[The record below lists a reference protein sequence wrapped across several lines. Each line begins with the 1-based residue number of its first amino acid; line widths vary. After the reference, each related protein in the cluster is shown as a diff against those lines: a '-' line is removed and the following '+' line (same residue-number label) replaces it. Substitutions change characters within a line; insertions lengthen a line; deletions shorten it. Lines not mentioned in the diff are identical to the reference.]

1 MISGHELLIFLGA
14 SILLDISPG
23 PDTLYVL
30 TRTVAQGR
38 RAGILSSIGVCSGAL
53 VHVSAAALGLS
64 VVLAT
69 SATAF
74 MAVKYAGAAYLIY
87 LGIRSLRA
95 RQALTIEKDARPT
108 RASGWKVFRDGVVID
123 VLNPKPALF
132 FMAFLPQFVH
142 PAAGHAT
149 LQFFA
154 LGLIVIAI
162 ALAWET
168 LLVLFAHGI
177 SRRLS
182 GNRTVSRWMNRIVGT
197 VFIGLGIRLA
207 LEKA

>member
-1 MISGHELLIFLGA
+1 MISGHDLLIFLTA
-14 SILLDISPG
+14 SILLNIAPG

-38 RAGILSSIGVCSGAL
+38 RAGILSSIGACSGAL

-69 SATAF
+69 SAIAF
-74 MAVKYAGAAYLIY
+74 TVVKYAGAAYLVY
-87 LGIRSLRA
+87 LGIRTLRA
-95 RQALTIEKDARPT
+95 RETVTIEKARPS
-108 RASGWKVFRDGVVID
+108 RASGWRVFRDGIVVD
-123 VLNPKPALF
+123 VLNPKAALF
-132 FMAFLPQFVH
+132 FMAFLPQFVK

-162 ALAWET
+162 ALVWES
-168 LLVLFAHGI
+168 LLVLFAHRVT
-177 SRRLS
+177 RRLS
-182 GNRTVSRWMNRIVGT
+182 ANRNVSRWLNRALGT
-197 VFIGLGIRLA
+197 VFIALGIRLA
-207 LEKA
+207 LERA

>member
-1 MISGHELLIFLGA
+1 MISGHDLLIFLGA

-38 RAGILSSIGVCSGAL
+38 RAGLLSSIGVCSGAL

-69 SATAF
+69 SAVAF

-87 LGIRSLRA
+87 LGIRTLRA
-95 RQALTIEKDARPT
+95 REPLTVEKARPV

-132 FMAFLPQFVH
+132 FMAFLPQFVN

-154 LGLIVIAI
+154 LGLIVIGI
-162 ALAWET
+162 ALIWEF
-168 LLVLFAHGI
+168 LLVVFAHGVT
-177 SRRLS
+177 RRLS
-182 GNRTVSRWMNRIVGT
+182 GNRAVSRWLNRAVGT

-207 LEKA
+207 LERN